1 LVGLFR
7 GVTHAGGLA
16 SPSPMGDG
24 RRELS
29 SVQNGLRGFFKLHG
43 PHFDVELR
51 ELIFELQASSER
63 IDKAAMPRLR
73 PAVDLKHK
81 VFVVQ
86 TVSRYSVLHGTLHRC
101 LRTPSMKRC
110 SQASPVSKYLLMV
123 CRKLVVGGSSA

>member
-1 LVGLFR
+1 MGAVIAPSCAVGQRALLSPEALWAVVGVSR
-7 GVTHAGGLA
+7 GVTHAGGLRN
-16 SPSPMGDG
+16 PSPMDDG

-29 SVQNGLRGFFKLHG
+29 SVQNGLCGFFKLHG

-86 TVSRYSVLHGTLHRC
+86 AVSRDSVLHGTLHRR
-101 LRTPSMKRC
+101 LRTPI
-110 SQASPVSKYLLMV
+110 
-123 CRKLVVGGSSA
+123 

>member
-1 LVGLFR
+1 
-7 GVTHAGGLA
+7 
-16 SPSPMGDG
+16 MGDG

-51 ELIFELQASSER
+51 ELIFELQAGSER

-101 LRTPSMKRC
+101 LRTPSMKRS

-123 CRKLVVGGSSA
+123 CRKLVVDGSSA